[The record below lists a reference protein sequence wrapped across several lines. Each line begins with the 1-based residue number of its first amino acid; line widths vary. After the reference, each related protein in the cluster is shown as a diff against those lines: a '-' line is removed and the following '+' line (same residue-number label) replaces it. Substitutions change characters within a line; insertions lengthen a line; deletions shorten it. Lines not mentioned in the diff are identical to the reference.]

1 MNEQTKSQL
10 DIQVGGD
17 HYKTMKVQPLEA
29 IFIIAREGNELGT
42 QQPEYDELSLA
53 FITGAFSQYIGKY
66 LCRAGKK
73 EGTDDAA
80 KAAHVAK
87 IFGELMEREDLC
99 SAAVAEEAILKVANR
114 FKEICLG
121 TEE

>member
-1 MNEQTKSQL
+1 MNEPTNSHL

-29 IFIIAREGNELGT
+29 VFMIARERNALGVM
-42 QQPEYDELSLA
+42 EEGYDDFAMA
-53 FITGAFSQYIGKY
+53 FIVGAFSQYIGKY

-87 IFGELMEREDLC
+87 IFGELCEREGLSD
-99 SAAVAEEAILKVANR
+99 AEDAEAVILEVASR

-121 TEE
+121 TE